1 MNDSHVSF
9 TLPANK
15 LQQLWIL
22 ASQKDVPLAKVIREA
37 IDNYLPKTEA
47 IVEPIVEEVPAT
59 NVISLPS
66 KKKAIKKV
74 AKKALTLKK
83 AAKKKK

>member
-9 TLPANK
+9 TLPTHK

-37 IDNYLPKTEA
+37 IDNYLSKSE
-47 IVEPIVEEVPAT
+47 EPVAKADNI
-59 NVISLPS
+59 ISLPA
-66 KKKAIKKV
+66 KTKATNISPK
-74 AKKALTLKK
+74 KK
-83 AAKKKK
+83 AAKKKKK